1 MGYATS
7 SKCALKGGPTVSTD
21 IVTSVINR
29 DPTLAPLYAA
39 LAERVL
45 ELGQVIVEPKKTS
58 VHLKSRVTFAGI
70 HVRKGFLLLQIVTS
84 DPIQSDRV
92 VRVDRVSANRMHNH
106 VRVASPAE
114 LDAELMNWLAGAY
127 ALAS

>member
-1 MGYATS
+1 MV
-7 SKCALKGGPTVSTD
+7 TVSTD

-29 DPTLAPLYAA
+29 DPALAPLYAA

-45 ELGQVIVEPKKTS
+45 ELGPIAIEPKKTS
-58 VHLKSRVTFAGI
+58 VHFKSRVTFAGM
-70 HVRKGFLLLQIVTS
+70 HVRKGFLPLQIVTN

-92 VRVDRVSANRMHNH
+92 VRVDRVSANRVHNH
-106 VRVASPAE
+106 VRVASRADLDEE
-114 LDAELMNWLAGAY
+114 LSWLARVY